1 MKHELFKT
9 VCMKKWMIVLL
20 AMIIVMPL
28 SSDLYAASKKKKKK
42 GTATATLPTPK
53 KVSPYE
59 KLLKGKNVETSKS
72 DFITLHKVGSKL
84 YFEIPLKYMERE
96 ILLASTVTNV
106 TSPEFC
112 DIGYKANNPL
122 HLKFTKRDSS
132 IFLRYVSTG
141 VTTDN
146 LQKAMNNVYG
156 DPILYAYDVKA
167 YNPDSTAVVIDVT
180 PIFTTDMKEFA
191 FLPTTIMGLIQ
202 LNSVFN
208 KDGVALGEV
217 KAFDDNLSVKSML
230 SYKVSL
236 KFMSFSFLDNMSL
249 TATVTRS
256 LLLLPEEKMRPRI
269 SDSRVGIFITSKQ
282 HVSTEKDGIQD
293 YTLANRWRMEPKDMA
308 AFQRGELVEPVKPI
322 VFYIDDAFPELWKQP
337 IKEGTLRWNEA
348 FEKIGFKNAVQ
359 VRDFPKDDPEF
370 DPDNL
375 KYSCIRYLPS
385 STANAMGPSWV
396 DPTTGEIVNASVL
409 VYNDVIRLINNW
421 RFVQTAQI
429 DPSVRAKKMPDD
441 IVKESIAYVVAH
453 EVGHCL
459 GFMHN
464 MSASAAYPVDSLRSA
479 SFTNT
484 YGTTP
489 CIMDYARFN
498 YVAQPGDK
506 GVRLTPPDLGI
517 YDYFLVKWNYQ
528 PLPQVNNE
536 WEEQA
541 ILESWVDEKAGD
553 PRYRYGRQQIYSRYD
568 PSAIEEDLGD
578 DPVKAA
584 EYGIKNLKYILSNL
598 GEWVNDDADFTHR
611 EELYKQLANQYYRY
625 IMNVMYNVGGIYLT
639 EVKDG
644 TKGQRHEPVAKEKQR
659 ASLAW
664 ILKEF
669 KSSDWLSKTDLKKNF
684 TMGVDMTPV
693 LQKRILDQ
701 LERLTGNI
709 ILSSHLASN
718 PYTIQ
723 EFLTD
728 LYNGAFENTVTGR
741 ALTDADK
748 MLQQFIVDVSASSL
762 KDAGAGALRM
772 LTDAAYMPSVEEI
785 AAYGLDET
793 GLINKYLDQFR
804 QVEQERGP
812 GYVAQQMAL
821 NEFGYGYGF
830 VRKVNTGEIDNSK
843 VYLQDMALK
852 AQRLLNS
859 KIAGATGDTKIH
871 YQSLLMKLNKSLK
884 DSK

>member
-1 MKHELFKT
+1 
-9 VCMKKWMIVLL
+9 MKKWMLVLFVAL
-20 AMIIVMPL
+20 FVLPCSREA
-28 SSDLYAASKKKKKK
+28 DAAGRKKK
-42 GTATATLPTPK
+42 GKNAATAKVTEK
-53 KVSPYE
+53 KSAYD
-59 KLLKGKNVETSKS
+59 KLFQKESCETVKS
-72 DFITLHKVGSKL
+72 NFITLHKVDGKL
-84 YFEIPLKYMERE
+84 YFEIPMKYLGRE
-96 ILLASTVTNV
+96 MLFASTLTSTSSNDFCDVGYKQNDPLHVRFTKIDSTIYLNEVNAFV
-106 TSPEFC
+106 TS
-112 DIGYKANNPL
+112 NP
-122 HLKFTKRDSS
+122 KEPS
-132 IFLRYVSTG
+132 
-141 VTTDN
+141 
-146 LQKAMNNVYG
+146 LQKAIDKNFADAV
-156 DPILYAYDVKA
+156 LYSYKIAAYT
-167 YNPDSTAVVIDVT
+167 PDSTAVVIDVT

-202 LNSVFN
+202 LNSTFN

-217 KAFDDNLSVKSML
+217 KTFDDNLSVKSML

-282 HVSTEKDGIQD
+282 HVSTEKDGIQN

-337 IKEGTLRWNEA
+337 IKEGTLRWNAA

-669 KSSDWLSKTDLKKNF
+669 KSSDWLSKTDLRKNF

-728 LYNGAFENTVTGR
+728 LYNGAFENTVKGR

-859 KIAGATGDTKIH
+859 KITGATGDTKIH

>member
-1 MKHELFKT
+1 
-9 VCMKKWMIVLL
+9 MKKWMLVLFVAL
-20 AMIIVMPL
+20 FVLPCSREA
-28 SSDLYAASKKKKKK
+28 DAAGRKKK
-42 GTATATLPTPK
+42 GKNAATAKVTEK
-53 KVSPYE
+53 KSAYD
-59 KLLKGKNVETSKS
+59 KLFQKESCETVKS
-72 DFITLHKVGSKL
+72 NFITLHKVDGKL
-84 YFEIPLKYMERE
+84 YFEIPMKYLGRE
-96 ILLASTVTNV
+96 MLFASTLTSTSSNDFCDVGYKQNDPLHVRFTKIDSTIYLNEVNAFV
-106 TSPEFC
+106 TS
-112 DIGYKANNPL
+112 NP
-122 HLKFTKRDSS
+122 KEPS
-132 IFLRYVSTG
+132 
-141 VTTDN
+141 
-146 LQKAMNNVYG
+146 LQKAIDKNFADAV
-156 DPILYAYDVKA
+156 LYSYKIAAYT
-167 YNPDSTAVVIDVT
+167 PDSTAVVIDVT

-202 LNSVFN
+202 LNSTFN

-282 HVSTEKDGIQD
+282 HVSTEKDGIQN

-337 IKEGTLRWNEA
+337 IKEGTLRWNAA

-506 GVRLTPPDLGI
+506 GVRLTPPDFGI
-517 YDYFLVKWNYQ
+517 YDCFLVKWNYQ

-728 LYNGAFENTVTGR
+728 LYNGAFENTVKGR